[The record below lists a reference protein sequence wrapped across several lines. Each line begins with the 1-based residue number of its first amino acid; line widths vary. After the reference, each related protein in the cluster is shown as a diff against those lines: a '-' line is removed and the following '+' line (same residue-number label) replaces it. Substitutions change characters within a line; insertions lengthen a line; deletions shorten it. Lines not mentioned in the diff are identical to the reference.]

1 MIESHGGNFI
11 GVLML
16 ALRTV
21 IKRNITEK
29 RSIEM
34 PYTIINETSDGVTK
48 RYGEFE
54 TEIEAVNSMKK
65 EARLAVETLQ
75 AVAPGLNVTLKEE
88 PELCIVRL
96 NHEGKSHVAA
106 QIKVIYTED

>member
-16 ALRTV
+16 ALRIGT
-21 IKRNITEK
+21 KRNITEK

-54 TEIEAVNSMKK
+54 TEIEAINSMKK
-65 EARLAVETLQ
+65 EARIAVETLK
-75 AVAPGLNVTLKEE
+75 AVTPDLNVTLKEE
-88 PELCIVRL
+88 PELCIIRL
-96 NHEGKSHVAA
+96 NYGGQSYVASR
-106 QIKVIYTED
+106 ITVIHIED

>member
-1 MIESHGGNFI
+1 MP
-11 GVLML
+11 
-16 ALRTV
+16 ALRTG

-34 PYTIINETSDGVTK
+34 PYTIINETLDGVTK

-65 EARLAVETLQ
+65 EARIAVETLK
-75 AVAPGLNVTLKEE
+75 AVTPDLNVTLKEE
-88 PELCIVRL
+88 PELCIIRL
-96 NHEGKSHVAA
+96 NHGGQSYVASR
-106 QIKVIYTED
+106 ITVIYTED